1 MARTT
6 GKRSTIGKNIMIKRQ
21 YAAHIKKFLE
31 SKARTMQF
39 NFDFTDDA
47 YSALKSIRKY
57 LDRTGIELSVWRVKK
72 TVYVEK
78 L

>member
-39 NFDFTDDA
+39 NFDGTDDA
-47 YSALKSIRKY
+47 YSALKSIRRY
-57 LDRTGIELSVWRVKK
+57 LDRTGIELSVWRVNK
-72 TVYVEK
+72 TVFLEK
-78 L
+78 V